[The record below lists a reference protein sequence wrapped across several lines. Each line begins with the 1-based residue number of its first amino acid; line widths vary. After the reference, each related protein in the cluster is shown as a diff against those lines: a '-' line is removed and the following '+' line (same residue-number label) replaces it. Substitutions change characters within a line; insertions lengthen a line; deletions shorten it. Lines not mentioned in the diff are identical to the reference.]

1 MNYMDMCITC
11 EFYKG
16 NKFNGICR
24 RFPPRTQV
32 EADDQCGEYQPSRKT
47 FSTDKRATSA
57 PGSALIDAMLE
68 LEDDRRA
75 DSIPYSD

>member
-11 EFYKG
+11 TFYKG
-16 NKFNGICR
+16 TNKNGVCR
-24 RFPPRTQV
+24 RFPPRTPV

-47 FSTDKRATSA
+47 FSTTKRDTSA

-68 LEDDRRA
+68 LQDDNRA

>member
-24 RFPPRTQV
+24 RFPPRTPV
-32 EADDQCGEYQPSRKT
+32 DADDQCGEHQPSRKS
-47 FSTDKRATSA
+47 FSTNKRDTSA
-57 PGSALIDAMLE
+57 PFAGLVDEMLD
-68 LEDDRRA
+68 LEDELRGNQV
-75 DSIPYSD
+75 PFSD